1 MLHFP
6 FEERAHDQFYIRN
19 DQDRKDIVEL
29 AEYWRGKTVDDLIN
43 SRLTPDQLKGSEAGA
58 KVYVTNDY
66 HYAGVGHTEVDYAM
80 LMRLGY
86 DGIQEKAR
94 ESLANLKETDEDY
107 AERKDFLTAMIMML
121 DSVKMYIRRYAKLA
135 EEMAA
140 KEEDP
145 KRKQELETMS
155 ANCYQIAGGV
165 PQTFWQAI
173 QLFNLATTLIQ
184 IEEMDIQFHTDVW
197 VSDYIHSM
205 RKI

>member
-1 MLHFP
+1 
-6 FEERAHDQFYIRN
+6 
-19 DQDRKDIVEL
+19 
-29 AEYWRGKTVDDLIN
+29 
-43 SRLTPDQLKGSEAGA
+43 
-58 KVYVTNDY
+58 
-66 HYAGVGHTEVDYAM
+66 
-80 LMRLGY
+80 
-86 DGIQEKAR
+86 
-94 ESLANLKETDEDY
+94 
-107 AERKDFLTAMIMML
+107 MIMML

-197 VSDYIHSM
+197 ISGYIHSM